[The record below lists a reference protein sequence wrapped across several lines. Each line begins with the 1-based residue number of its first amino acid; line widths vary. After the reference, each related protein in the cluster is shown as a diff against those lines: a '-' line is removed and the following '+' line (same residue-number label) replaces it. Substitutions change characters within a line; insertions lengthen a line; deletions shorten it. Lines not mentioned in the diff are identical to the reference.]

1 MALQKGGGRDEVG
14 LAGWESAASM
24 AAGGKAQSVPV
35 FNGVEEGAVPVR
47 TFIHH
52 GKVEAASLMDHVV
65 LWYN

>member
-1 MALQKGGGRDEVG
+1 M
-14 LAGWESAASM
+14 
-24 AAGGKAQSVPV
+24 AGGKAQSVPV